1 MRVIL
6 LSILF
11 AVFGLASGCQTK
23 TSQFFADLG
32 NSAFGSGDPLYEA
45 RSKVWHEQREKEE
58 QTHKDMMN
66 EIDKRADEYMRR
78 FEEEHAECYA
88 ALDEYNEWYNSLSD
102 DRKEFIN
109 NELDEKQIRYNM
121 IHGFNRDGSSAYS
134 GSGRSLSDGVSL
146 MYKYKPVWDKVDH

>member
-11 AVFGLASGCQTK
+11 AVLGLASGCQTK
-23 TSQFFADLG
+23 TGQFFNDCF
-32 NSAFGSGDPLYEA
+32 NGSSPWQDAYA
-45 RSKVWHEQREKEE
+45 KASWEQYEKEK
-58 QTHKDMMN
+58 QAHKDMMK
-66 EIDKRADEYMRR
+66 EIDKRADEYMRK